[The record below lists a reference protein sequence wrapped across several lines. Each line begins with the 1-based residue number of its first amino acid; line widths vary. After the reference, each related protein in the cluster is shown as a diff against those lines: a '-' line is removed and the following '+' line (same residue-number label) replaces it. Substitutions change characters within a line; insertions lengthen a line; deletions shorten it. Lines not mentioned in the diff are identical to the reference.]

1 MMILDYGAT
10 ASRFLRIIFMISD
23 EDHTDG
29 QIMLFVK
36 PLSQLKNIRHGIG
49 DNTMKIV
56 RNAVV

>member
-1 MMILDYGAT
+1 MMMLDYGVT
-10 ASRFLRIIFMISD
+10 ASSSLRIIFMISD

>member
-1 MMILDYGAT
+1 
-10 ASRFLRIIFMISD
+10 MISD

-29 QIMLFVK
+29 QIFVK